1 MNSTKQKLHSVSNT
15 LEKTKLQLKNLK
27 LSETSQD
34 PVELDSLKQV
44 QKSLQKEKQKQ
55 KELYQAESFVN
66 FTEYTKQKKRK
77 NGDPLG
83 ALADIEDK
91 RIKARETFQKQK
103 ELEEIYKKYDSK
115 TYPAFLFFA
124 NEVLQHYGN
133 CPYTNILDFKLKSG
147 NDNGS
152 SIQLQNISELEKKRK
167 FWLDKQIDHG
177 ELYMNIYNRV
187 VLFSKLQELYKT
199 KDKLIHECHNILS
212 STLSPSQMKMYLDSK
227 EYLEQYTT
235 AVVKSKK
242 IKELYS
248 NVVNNC
254 SMLKSETDLDVHNY
268 LTALYDVQILVNHL
282 TKDNFKESI
291 LGVIEDKISPNKN
304 LSRMFHS
311 TIEKLFE
318 CTSSIVT
325 ETKFINNSTNYCFN
339 EMVDYIL
346 NEESKET
353 FANDTFVQKGLYFC
367 KWSELT
373 SEQKYERL
381 LSYAKYYIYK
391 FFTSTQIYENLD
403 SEKLVDKFYNT
414 IKDGLDKKI
423 LKYKDFKWNQSH
435 GVISNISGVTFDNEK
450 CEFTL
455 NLSCAP
461 EKKSNSK
468 SRSSSKTII
477 TKSHDKLINDI
488 ILTSILKNLDK
499 NDIINKIKDKL
510 KVNKLSSGDK
520 QTILQKYNDICL
532 IVQENENEII

>member
-1 MNSTKQKLHSVSNT
+1 MNPTKQKLQSVSTT
-15 LEKTKLQLKNLK
+15 LEKTKTQLKNLK
-27 LSETSQD
+27 LRESSQD
-34 PVELDSLKQV
+34 SIEIESLKQM

-55 KELYQAESFVN
+55 KELYQVESFVN

-77 NGDPLG
+77 NGDPNG

-103 ELEEIYKKYDSK
+103 ELEEIYNKYDSK

-133 CPYTNILDFKLKSG
+133 CPFTNILDFKLKGGGGG
-147 NDNGS
+147 N
-152 SIQLQNISELEKKRK
+152 IQLQNVSELEKKRK
-167 FWLDKQIDHG
+167 FWLDKQKDHG
-177 ELYMNIYNRV
+177 ELYMNLYNRI
-187 VLFSKLQELYKT
+187 VLFSNLQNFFKT
-199 KDKLIHECHNILS
+199 KDKLIHECHTILS
-212 STLSPSQMKMYLDSK
+212 SVLSASQMKMYMDSR
-227 EYLEQYTT
+227 EYLNQYTK

-242 IKELYS
+242 VKELYS

-268 LTALYDVQILVNHL
+268 LTALYDVQILVNHIS
-282 TKDNFKESI
+282 KDNFKESI
-291 LGVIEDKISPNKN
+291 LGVNEESEPSNKN
-304 LSRMFHS
+304 LSRMLYS
-311 TIEKLFE
+311 TIEKLVE
-318 CTSSIVT
+318 CKSSIET
-325 ETKFINNSTNYCFN
+325 ETKFINNSKNYCFN

-346 NEESKET
+346 KEESKES
-353 FANDTFVQKGLYFC
+353 FANETFVQKGMYFC

-403 SEKLVDKFYNT
+403 SEELVDKFYNT
-414 IKDGLDKKI
+414 IKDGLDSKI

-461 EKKSNSK
+461 QKKSNSK

-488 ILTSILKNLDK
+488 ILTSILKSVDK

-510 KVNKLSSGDK
+510 KVNKLSSNDK

-532 IVQENENEII
+532 IVQENESESV